1 MHKIQLQLEKKVKK
15 DDLLYQ
21 LKNIRDM
28 CEYAIDTISNS
39 TDEQMKFKVECL
51 NAQIAT
57 LNHIFGQFRLLSDY
71 LVMYKE

>member
-1 MHKIQLQLEKKVKK
+1 MNKLQIQLEKKVKK
-15 DDLLYQ
+15 DDLLNQ
-21 LKNIRDM
+21 LKDIQTM

-39 TDEQMKFKVECL
+39 TDEQMKFKVDCL

-57 LNHIFGQFRLLSDY
+57 LNHIFGQYRLLSDY